1 MSTIE
6 NAKRMAKSLRTLLEA
21 RDHEVTHSVALEMVA
36 QQLGYKDWNTA
47 SAALPHGLTGSEI
60 KLEKAIPILRMFDE
74 AKAREFYLDFLGFS
88 VEFEH
93 RFEADLPLY
102 LGVSRDGVQVHLSE
116 HHGDASPGTTIFVPM
131 QNIELFR
138 DELIT
143 KRYGFGRPDIVEQG
157 WGKLLEVYDPFGN
170 RIRFCQS

>member
-74 AKAREFYLDFLGFS
+74 AKARSFTSIFWAS
-88 VEFEH
+88 V
-93 RFEADLPLY
+93 
-102 LGVSRDGVQVHLSE
+102 SNSSI
-116 HHGDASPGTTIFVPM
+116 ASKRIFPS
-131 QNIELFR
+131 
-138 DELIT
+138 T
-143 KRYGFGRPDIVEQG
+143 
-157 WGKLLEVYDPFGN
+157 
-170 RIRFCQS
+170 